1 MIFANKQDIEG
12 AMTPSEV
19 ANALGLTSI
28 TTHKYQ
34 IFKTSA
40 IKGTG
45 LEEAM
50 EWWVLLAHSFFP
62 TDLLLEFR
70 NQTLVPSSTSVL
82 AMLHS
87 FDFFYPSLSF
97 CESHTRLNN
106 LICICSNVSHVSKK
120 SLKKRP
126 PVIKSI
132 LTSM

>member
-50 EWWVLLAHSFFP
+50 EWWVLLAHTFFP
-62 TDLLLEFR
+62 QTITG
-70 NQTLVPSSTSVL
+70 NQALVPSSISVPT
-82 AMLHS
+82 MLH
-87 FDFFYPSLSF
+87 FFSVCLILVLSF
-97 CESHTRLNN
+97 CESHTMLKNN
-106 LICICSNVSHVSKK
+106 YII
-120 SLKKRP
+120 
-126 PVIKSI
+126 
-132 LTSM
+132 

>member
-50 EWWVLLAHSFFP
+50 E
-62 TDLLLEFR
+62 
-70 NQTLVPSSTSVL
+70 
-82 AMLHS
+82 
-87 FDFFYPSLSF
+87 
-97 CESHTRLNN
+97 
-106 LICICSNVSHVSKK
+106 
-120 SLKKRP
+120 
-126 PVIKSI
+126 
-132 LTSM
+132 

>member
-70 NQTLVPSSTSVL
+70 NQTLVPSSPSVL
-82 AMLHS
+82 AMLH
-87 FDFFYPSLSF
+87 F
-97 CESHTRLNN
+97 
-106 LICICSNVSHVSKK
+106 V
-120 SLKKRP
+120 
-126 PVIKSI
+126 
-132 LTSM
+132 

>member
-50 EWWVLLAHSFFP
+50 EWWVLITHSFFSP
-62 TDLLLEFR
+62 QTITG
-70 NQTLVPSSTSVL
+70 NQALVPSFISFHVPAP
-82 AMLHS
+82 AMLQ
-87 FDFFYPSLSF
+87 F
-97 CESHTRLNN
+97 
-106 LICICSNVSHVSKK
+106 V
-120 SLKKRP
+120 
-126 PVIKSI
+126 
-132 LTSM
+132 